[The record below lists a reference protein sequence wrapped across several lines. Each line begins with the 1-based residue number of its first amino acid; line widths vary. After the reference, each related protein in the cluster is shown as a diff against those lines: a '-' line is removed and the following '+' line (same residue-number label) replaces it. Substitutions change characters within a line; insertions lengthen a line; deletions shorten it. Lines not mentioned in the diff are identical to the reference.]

1 MSSKVLLPSTSN
13 LTSHAQKF
21 TSPPND
27 KIMTDCIRLVVIK
40 ARNQEEMPMMGDE
53 SAFAKRVAITQ
64 CEAMVDKQ
72 DK

>member
-1 MSSKVLLPSTSN
+1 
-13 LTSHAQKF
+13 
-21 TSPPND
+21 
-27 KIMTDCIRLVVIK
+27 MTDCIRLVVIK